1 MKILFNA
8 QASTRALN
16 VVPVMIEPKKIVT
29 YRGNQFKM
37 AYYATKFYEGDYD
50 ERRRV
55 YNLA

>member
-1 MKILFNA
+1 MKILLNA
-8 QASTRALN
+8 QAPTRALN

-50 ERRRV
+50 GFKKVVGR
-55 YNLA
+55 